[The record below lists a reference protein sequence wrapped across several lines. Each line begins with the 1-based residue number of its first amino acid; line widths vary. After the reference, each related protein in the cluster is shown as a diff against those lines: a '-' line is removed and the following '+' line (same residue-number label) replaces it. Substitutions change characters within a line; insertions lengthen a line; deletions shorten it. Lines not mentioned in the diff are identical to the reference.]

1 MAKSDDKKVWQQIGH
16 MRYVRA
22 DSTNELKMGLDDGSP
37 LGTVPSMQSPAKSD
51 LDTRCTSDGKE
62 GSTSIRWIPYNQC
75 GEKRSLHICKGNLW
89 DLGKTKLYG

>member
-1 MAKSDDKKVWQQIGH
+1 MAKSDDNKVWQQIGH

-22 DSTNELKMGLDDGSP
+22 DSTDELK
-37 LGTVPSMQSPAKSD
+37 MQSPAKSD

-75 GEKRSLHICKGNLW
+75 GVNVHYIYVREIFEI
-89 DLGKTKLYG
+89 

>member
-37 LGTVPSMQSPAKSD
+37 LGTVPSMQSPAKSMQSPAKSD

-62 GSTSIRWIPYNQC
+62 GSTSIR
-75 GEKRSLHICKGNLW
+75 
-89 DLGKTKLYG
+89 

>member
-1 MAKSDDKKVWQQIGH
+1 MAKSDDNKVWQQIGH

-22 DSTNELKMGLDDGSP
+22 DSTDELKMQSP
-37 LGTVPSMQSPAKSD
+37 AKSMQSPAKSD

-75 GEKRSLHICKGNLW
+75 GVNVHYIYVREIFEI
-89 DLGKTKLYG
+89 